1 MPAKEYTVGIPI
13 ATVIFLGLIVAAF
26 VTLGQRTPSD
36 AELRDES
43 ALVVRELRERG
54 AAFLPPNNDDQTG
67 PTVYASGGETVTTV
81 RVYGLIAPDLQRRTV
96 AILRDIRTD
105 LQTRP
110 ITIHFHYPREV
121 DREDSSSPS
130 VTPSVD
136 EEPQPFRTVRITAT
150 LESGATPLTDEDQ

>member
-26 VTLGQRTPSD
+26 VTLGQRTPSES
-36 AELRDES
+36 ELRDES

-54 AAFLPPNNDDQTG
+54 ADFLPPNNDDQTG

-96 AILRDIRTD
+96 AILRDIRSA

-110 ITIHFHYPREV
+110 ITLHFHYPREV
-121 DREDSSSPS
+121 DRSSASPS
-130 VTPSVD
+130 VTPSVN
-136 EEPQPFRTVRITAT
+136 EQPQPFRTVRITAT
-150 LESGATPLTDEDQ
+150 LEPGAAPNNEEDR